1 MTGALPASYPHRLTW
16 WVFLILLV
24 SGAVFIVA
32 TSGQL
37 PSLVASHFD
46 AAGRPNGF
54 MSRGGY
60 VLAGGLIAFLM
71 ATLLWVA
78 ALMFA
83 FCRPACAPPP

>member
-1 MTGALPASYPHRLTW
+1 VARAVTGALPASYPHRLTW

-24 SGAVFIVA
+24 SAAVFIVA

-60 VLAGGLIAFLM
+60 VRFMLCFAVGLPLVVVFVLRA
-71 ATLLWVA
+71 V
-78 ALMFA
+78 
-83 FCRPACAPPP
+83 